1 MFCLNCFLEAVETV
15 LTLKIINVYYNY
27 TCNYIYIKTIKI
39 DKKDIGEFK
48 NDIQIFK

>member
-1 MFCLNCFLEAVETV
+1 MFSLNCFLEAIKTV

-27 TCNYIYIKTIKI
+27 ICNYIYIKTIKI

-48 NDIQIFK
+48 NDIKNFK